1 MRSESLVLPA
11 GPYIPRVQ
19 TLDRHLPQFDVNE
32 VHDIALSVPPAVALE
47 RVLALPVTPDW
58 LVRTLFH
65 LRGLRGVDLP
75 LERFAIEVLGL
86 EMVERTSTTAVAAG
100 RLRRQRVAI
109 LFEAVSVPP
118 GGSRLITETRVA
130 DVDLG
135 FRIYWLFVGPFS
147 ALIRRRWLRAVADR
161 P

>member
-1 MRSESLVLPA
+1 MVFSEMAPHDELGVDASDHESRLSC
-11 GPYIPRVQ
+11 
-19 TLDRHLPQFDVNE
+19 RHGGF
-32 VHDIALSVPPAVALE
+32 SG
-47 RVLALPVTPDW
+47 
-58 LVRTLFH
+58 F
-65 LRGLRGVDLP
+65 GVVEDNAIVGDLP

-109 LFEAVSVPP
+109 LFEAVPRPP
-118 GGSRLITETRVA
+118 GGSRLVTETRVA

-135 FRIYWLFVGPFS
+135 FRVYWFVVGPFS
-147 ALIRRRWLRAVADR
+147 ALIRRRWLRAVAGR

>member
-1 MRSESLVLPA
+1 MR
-11 GPYIPRVQ
+11 
-19 TLDRHLPQFDVNE
+19 TLDRYLPDFDVNE
-32 VHDIALSVPPAVALE
+32 VHEIALEVPPEVALD
-47 RVLALPVTPDW
+47 RVLALSVTPDW
-58 LVRTLFH
+58 LVRTLFR
-65 LRGLRGVDLP
+65 LRGLGGLGGLDLP
-75 LERFAIEVLGL
+75 LERFVVEVIGL

-109 LFEAVSVPP
+109 LFEAVPRPS

-135 FRIYWLFVGPFS
+135 FRMYWFVVGPFS
-147 ALIRRRWLRAVADR
+147 ALIRRRWLRAVAGR

>member
-1 MRSESLVLPA
+1 MR
-11 GPYIPRVQ
+11 

-32 VHDIALSVPPAVALE
+32 VHEIALDMPPEVALE

-58 LVRTLFH
+58 LVRSLFR
-65 LRGLRGVDLP
+65 LRGLRGIDVP

-100 RLRRQRVAI
+100 RLRWQRVAI
-109 LFEAVSVPP
+109 VLEAVPQPP
-118 GGSRLITETRVA
+118 VGSRLITETRVA
-130 DVDLG
+130 DVDRG
-135 FRIYWLFVGPFS
+135 FRMYWLVVGPFS
-147 ALIRRRWLRAVADR
+147 ALIRCRWLRAVADR

>member
-1 MRSESLVLPA
+1 
-11 GPYIPRVQ
+11 
-19 TLDRHLPQFDVNE
+19 VNE
-32 VHDIALSVPPAVALE
+32 VHEIALEVPPEVALD
-47 RVLALPVTPDW
+47 RVLALSVTPDW
-58 LVRTLFH
+58 LVRTLFR
-65 LRGLRGVDLP
+65 LRGLDGLDLP

-109 LFEAVSVPP
+109 LFEAVPRP
-118 GGSRLITETRVA
+118 HDGSRLVTETRVA

-135 FRIYWLFVGPFS
+135 FRMYWFVVGPFS
-147 ALIRRRWLRAVADR
+147 ALIRRRWLRAVAGR

>member
-1 MRSESLVLPA
+1 MR
-11 GPYIPRVQ
+11 
-19 TLDRHLPQFDVNE
+19 TLDRHLPLFDVNE
-32 VHDIALSVPPAVALE
+32 VHEIALDMPPEVALE

-58 LVRTLFH
+58 LVRSLFR
-65 LRGLRGVDLP
+65 LRGLRGIDVP

-109 LFEAVSVPP
+109 VFEAVPQPP
-118 GGSRLITETRVA
+118 VGSRLVTETRAA

-135 FRIYWLFVGPFS
+135 FRMYWLVVGPFS
-147 ALIRRRWLRAVADR
+147 ALIRRRWLRSVADG

>member
-1 MRSESLVLPA
+1 VR
-11 GPYIPRVQ
+11 

-32 VHDIALSVPPAVALE
+32 VHEIALDMPPEVALE

-58 LVRTLFH
+58 LVRSLFR
-65 LRGLRGVDLP
+65 LRGLRGIDVP
-75 LERFAIEVLGL
+75 LEQFAIEVLGL

-109 LFEAVSVPP
+109 AFEAVPQPP
-118 GGSRLITETRVA
+118 VGSRLVTETRVA

-135 FRIYWLFVGPFS
+135 FRMYWLVVGPFS
-147 ALIRRRWLRAVADR
+147 ALIRRRWLRSVADG

>member
-1 MRSESLVLPA
+1 MR
-11 GPYIPRVQ
+11 
-19 TLDRHLPQFDVNE
+19 TLDRYLPDFDVNE
-32 VHDIALSVPPAVALE
+32 VHEIALEVPPEVALD
-47 RVLALPVTPDW
+47 RVLALSVTPDW
-58 LVRTLFH
+58 LVRTLFR
-65 LRGLRGVDLP
+65 LRGLDGLDLP

-109 LFEAVSVPP
+109 LFEAVPRPS

-135 FRIYWLFVGPFS
+135 FRMYWFVVGPFS
-147 ALIRRRWLRAVADR
+147 ALIRRRWLRAVAGR

>member
-1 MRSESLVLPA
+1 MR
-11 GPYIPRVQ
+11 
-19 TLDRHLPQFDVNE
+19 TLDRYLPHFDVNE
-32 VHDIALSVPPAVALE
+32 VHEIALEVPPEVALD
-47 RVLALPVTPDW
+47 RVLALSVTPDW
-58 LVRTLFH
+58 LVRTLFR
-65 LRGLRGVDLP
+65 LRGLDGLDLP
-75 LERFAIEVLGL
+75 LERFVIEVLGL

-109 LFEAVSVPP
+109 LFEAVPRPS

-135 FRIYWLFVGPFS
+135 FRMYWLVVAPFS
-147 ALIRRRWLRAVADR
+147 ALIRRRWLRAVAAR

>member
-1 MRSESLVLPA
+1 MR
-11 GPYIPRVQ
+11 
-19 TLDRHLPQFDVNE
+19 TLDRYLPHFDVNE
-32 VHDIALSVPPAVALE
+32 VHEIALEVPPEVALD
-47 RVLALPVTPDW
+47 RVLALSVTPDW
-58 LVRTLFH
+58 LVRTLFR
-65 LRGLRGVDLP
+65 LRRLDGLDLP

-109 LFEAVSVPP
+109 LFEAVPRPP
-118 GGSRLITETRVA
+118 GGSRLVTETRVA

-135 FRIYWLFVGPFS
+135 FRMYWFVVGPFS
-147 ALIRRRWLRAVADR
+147 ALIRRRWLRAVAGR

>member
-1 MRSESLVLPA
+1 MR
-11 GPYIPRVQ
+11 
-19 TLDRHLPQFDVNE
+19 TLDRYLPDFDVNE
-32 VHDIALSVPPAVALE
+32 VHEIALEVPPEVALD
-47 RVLALPVTPDW
+47 RVLALSVTPDW
-58 LVRTLFH
+58 LVRTLFR
-65 LRGLRGVDLP
+65 LRGLDGLDLP

-109 LFEAVSVPP
+109 LFEAVPRPP
-118 GGSRLITETRVA
+118 DGSRLVTETRVA

-135 FRIYWLFVGPFS
+135 FRMYWFVVGPFS
-147 ALIRRRWLRAVADR
+147 ALIRRRWLRAVAGR